1 MKLLKMVKLN
11 NLQYNPNR
19 DPQVYRRSVN
29 KDFRLQALLNGS
41 GAAKAKFEVDGK
53 VVGEGSVNLP
63 GTFECKFSYD
73 TAGTRIGTL
82 VIEGNGES
90 VKQDVRVDVMEHDW
104 IG

>member
-1 MKLLKMVKLN
+1 MKLLKMIKLN
-11 NLQYNPNR
+11 NLQYNMNR

-41 GAAKAKFEVDGK
+41 GTASAKFEVDGK
-53 VVGEGSVNLP
+53 VVGEGKVDLP
-63 GTFECKFSYD
+63 GTFETKFSYD

-90 VKQDVRVDVMEHDW
+90 VKEDIRIDVMEHDW